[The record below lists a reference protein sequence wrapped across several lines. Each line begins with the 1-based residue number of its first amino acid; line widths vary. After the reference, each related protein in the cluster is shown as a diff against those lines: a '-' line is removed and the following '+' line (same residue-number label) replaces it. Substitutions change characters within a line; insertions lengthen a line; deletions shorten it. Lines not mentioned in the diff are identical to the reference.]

1 MFGLLQGFIGNPNKV
16 EQMPTIY
23 ENSSLNLMEEGI
35 SRKPIPKSN
44 TQSFDME
51 SDPFIDLEVGSPKNT
66 TRKTSKIKK
75 QRRPS
80 FFIEQ
85 ESQLDTNLPRSL
97 TSSPPL
103 TNDVYNESE
112 EDFLRYEQQTYNNPK
127 KIPTILTNNSPALI
141 EEDRDT
147 YEAQRRDL
155 QLPPYFGGKRTSKK
169 SSRRGKKKGHHTRK
183 KRSRTLRKG
192 RKGKGGG
199 FGDDFVDTFRERQK
213 EKEEKEKN
221 EREQRKRGRPPSL
234 SSLSSMEN
242 LDPQLQYL
250 KKTMTA
256 DEYFNYK
263 KDLELEKKREFNR
276 KHNLN
281 FLPPEDI
288 RFNEPYPSDGPNAPN
303 IKYMQTEDGVIMIDP
318 TNRQARF
325 RDEMEY
331 ENQAMDLGL
340 PENFGGKRRKSKK
353 QKRYS
358 HRKKKSTRKSKR

>member
-1 MFGLLQGFIGNPNKV
+1 MFGLLQGFMGNPNKV
-16 EQMPTIY
+16 EQMPTIS
-23 ENSSLNLMEEGI
+23 ENSSLNMMEQGI
-35 SRKPIPKSN
+35 SRYKQKPIPKSN
-44 TQSFDME
+44 TQNFDME
-51 SDPFIDLEVGSPKNT
+51 SDPFIDLEVGSPKNINT
-66 TRKTSKIKK
+66 TIKTSKTKK

-80 FFIEQ
+80 FFIEEQ
-85 ESQLDTNLPRSL
+85 SEPRSL

-127 KIPTILTNNSPALI
+127 KIPTIIPNNSQALI
-141 EEDRDT
+141 EEDRNT

-155 QLPPYFGGKRTSKK
+155 ELPPHFGGKRTSKK
-169 SSRRGKKKGHHTRK
+169 YSRRGKRKGHTLK

-234 SSLSSMEN
+234 SSMEN
-242 LDPQLQYL
+242 LDPQLQSL

-303 IKYMQTEDGVIMIDP
+303 IKYMQTEDGVIMIEP
-318 TNRQARF
+318 TYRQARF

-331 ENQAMDLGL
+331 ENQAMDLDL

-358 HRKKKSTRKSKR
+358 HTKKKSTRKSKR